1 MFDKWRGGASGKKT
15 AATGFAT
22 PYGSVPNSAHMKPS
36 MISEGVAIEGD
47 FVADHGILHLDGSIH
62 GNVRVT
68 ALTIGPTGHLD
79 GSVEATSVTVRGV
92 LIGNVSC
99 DDLVLDASARVS
111 GTLRYRR
118 LAISG
123 GAVIDGTLE
132 RLTDGPTDDARLRSA
147 SPHSTQTAARQD
159 VGM

>member
-1 MFDKWRGGASGKKT
+1 MFDKWRSGSTSKKT
-15 AATGFAT
+15 NTTGYAT
-22 PYGSVPNSAHMKPS
+22 PYGSVPNSAQLKPS
-36 MISEGVAIEGD
+36 IISEGVAIEGD
-47 FVADHGILHLDGSIH
+47 FLTDHGILHLDGSIH
-62 GNVRVT
+62 GNVRIT

-79 GSVEATSVTVRGV
+79 GSVEAMSVTVRGV

-123 GAVIDGTLE
+123 GAVIDGSLV
-132 RLTDGPTDDARLRSA
+132 RLAEGPADDPLLHSS
-147 SPHSTQTAARQD
+147 SPHAGRTATR
-159 VGM
+159 